1 MALTSSFTRV
11 LFIAA
16 VALAAVADV
25 EASKTRPAHH
35 KISTNLSKAGEEA
48 EVVSKRASSG
58 KINGAYYPNW
68 AIDTLKPADIKA
80 ASLTHLFYA
89 FADISTD
96 SSTIK
101 LSNPSADEQQKFSGD
116 TNESGTN
123 LYGAL
128 KQLYLIKIA
137 HRNIKTVL
145 SVGGASRSGQGH
157 FNFVTSSSKRAAFV
171 KSAVQ
176 MVEDYGLDG
185 IDVDYEFPETT
196 AQGEGLAS
204 LVTELRTA
212 FDNLQKQKG
221 DATPYLVTAAT
232 SAVEHQYEY
241 LDFKK
246 MDAALN
252 FWNLMAYDYT
262 GSWTSIADDQANLYG
277 GSRTGKSTDKAIKA
291 YTSRGVTAS
300 KINLGLPAYGNV
312 FEKTDGLGKSYS
324 GTGGEDGVYP
334 YKDLPKAGATVH
346 EDTTDVASYS
356 YDASKRELV
365 SYDTPKIAKLKAQYV
380 QSKGLAGAFFW
391 DLSNDKRDSN
401 SLVDTTASTFGSL
414 DQTQNHINYPSS
426 KFANIRSNMGKG
438 SGGGGSTGK
447 TTSSHTSTTS
457 KASATT
463 SKGSKPTSGSGK
475 CSGVAAWNAST
486 NYKPKASVT
495 YNGHLWTANDY
506 SHNDM
511 PGNYAGI
518 WTDKGS
524 C

>member
-1 MALTSSFTRV
+1 MTLMSSLSRA

-25 EASKTRPAHH
+25 EATRPAHH
-35 KISTNLSKAGEEA
+35 KIRANLSKAGDEQT
-48 EVVSKRASSG
+48 EVVSRRATSG
-58 KINGAYYPNW
+58 RVNGAYYPNW
-68 AIDTLKPADIKA
+68 AVDTLKPTSIKT

-101 LSNPSADEQQKFSGD
+101 LTNPAADEQQKYPGD
-116 TNESGTN
+116 SNESGTN

-128 KQLYLIKIA
+128 KQLYLIKLA

-145 SVGGASRSGQGH
+145 SIGGASRSEAGH
-157 FNFVTSSSKRAAFV
+157 FNFVTSPSKRAAFV

-176 MVEDYGLDG
+176 MVEDYGFDG
-185 IDVDYEFPETT
+185 VDIDYEFPETT
-196 AQGEGLAS
+196 TQGAGLAS

-212 FDNLQKQKG
+212 FNDLQKKKG
-221 DATPYLVTAAT
+221 DSTPYLITAAT
-232 SAVEHQYEY
+232 SAVLPQYKY

-277 GSRTGKSTDKAIKA
+277 GSRTGKSTDKAIKD
-291 YTSRGVTAS
+291 YVSRGATAS
-300 KINLGLPAYGNV
+300 KINLGLPAYGNA

-324 GTGGEDGVYP
+324 GNGDSTYS
-334 YKDLPKAGATVH
+334 YKDLPKSGATVH

-356 YDASKRELV
+356 YDASKREFV

-391 DLSNDKRDSN
+391 DLSGDKRDSN
-401 SLVDTTASTFGSL
+401 SLVDTTAGVFGTL
-414 DQTQNHINYPSS
+414 DQTQNHISYPSS
-426 KFANIRSNMGKG
+426 KFANVRNNMGKG
-438 SGGGGSTGK
+438 SSSPGK
-447 TTSSHTSTTS
+447 RTTSHTSTTRKPS
-457 KASATT
+457 TTT
-463 SKGSKPTSGSGK
+463 SKGTKPTSGSGK

-495 YNGHLWTANDY
+495 YNGHLWTAKDY
-506 SHNDM
+506 SHNDQ